1 METQDSA
8 LMLVMQARGADS
20 TVSIPGRKKRA
31 ALSPKSLTPEPQF
44 ICLVEGKKQKGQHD
58 KLQSR
63 ATVVTS
69 SSTAASRPQQLSHPL
84 VTVAAAE
91 FLSTSPHLQALLQE
105 NQQWKQETALRQQ
118 VSSDTGSRPSVLH
131 MTSLPHPTPVTPKPP
146 RIFPVKVEPPQL
158 HVLPQGINLTDLEWI
173 QKEASKTA
181 PRQSVLSRSTT
192 AAASSACFSLSP
204 APAESY
210 RVPAEVRGKSP
221 MAGCQ
226 TISSTLNKKRERHL
240 HSDHRLDDKGTAQCL
255 IQKEVV
261 ENLEQQL
268 ALEKIKLHSMQTE
281 LAGRLNTNRLC
292 FTKSTEQSERSMFFN
307 PRSTTV
313 STLPAV
319 HASLTNQDGILES
332 FCSVRRHLWGC
343 QHGSSLLPDMAHS
356 VEYYKVNNVRPPFTY
371 ASLISWAILETP
383 EKQLTL
389 SEIYHWF
396 TRRFAYFRHNT
407 ATWKNAVRHNLSLHK
422 CFVRVEN
429 MKGAVWT
436 VDEVE
441 YQRKRGAKLSRDQ
454 EMKRFL
460 SSQLCATNIWPSTS
474 LSPR

>member
-292 FTKSTEQSERSMFFN
+292 FT
-307 PRSTTV
+307 
-313 STLPAV
+313 
-319 HASLTNQDGILES
+319 
-332 FCSVRRHLWGC
+332 
-343 QHGSSLLPDMAHS
+343 
-356 VEYYKVNNVRPPFTY
+356 
-371 ASLISWAILETP
+371 AILETP